1 METPKDIAADKAAAG
16 AKRPAHLG
24 LAVVLVAIGFAL
36 LAPTRI
42 DIAILLREVMRGI
55 GVASLAAAGLISTA
69 TLLGDGLVEM
79 FCGHISDRWS
89 RVGALAL
96 GIALYSLF
104 SILTAAATSL
114 PVLYL
119 MRILLGVGQAIYIP
133 AYFAFVGGIYGRR
146 RGLLLGSLGGVFTI
160 GLALNPLM
168 TEGMFRASGAWQT
181 PFIAYGVFGLV
192 LALCVYLVGRG
203 RSRIYNTRFHE
214 LPPPADAHPRSR
226 TAWFTNRNML
236 LLLVTMASWGLTQ
249 YGFIGIF
256 VTYLRTARHFTL
268 GEAAGVASIAGWSA
282 FVFSFIAGY
291 LSDHIGRRWS
301 LMIFGSVALVLAAP
315 LFVLPQTFL
324 SAAIFASIFQAANG
338 VFYPVGIAYAQDFAR
353 AESLG
358 AHSGAVS
365 GVGHLAAGVAG
376 LIAGSIAAHFGYPA
390 LGWFFVAA
398 SVVMVVAIA
407 FTRDPRMG
415 AAAAAA
421 TSAAASDEAAAGR
434 ARVV

>member
-1 METPKDIAADKAAAG
+1 MTTLASDKPGAG
-16 AKRPAHLG
+16 VKRPAHLG
-24 LAVVLVAIGFAL
+24 LAVLLVAIGFAL

-42 DIAILLREVMRGI
+42 DIAIILREVMAGV

-69 TLLGDGLVEM
+69 TLLGDGVVEI

-89 RVGALAL
+89 RGGTLAL

-114 PVLYL
+114 WVLYL
-119 MRILLGVGQAIYIP
+119 MRILLGVGQAIFIP

-146 RGLLLGSLGGVFTI
+146 RGLLLGSLGGMFTI

-168 TEGMFRASGAWQT
+168 TRAMFRATGAWQA
-181 PFIAYGVFGLV
+181 PFIAYGVFGLA
-192 LALCVYLVGRG
+192 LAACIYFVGRG
-203 RSRIYNTRFHE
+203 KSRLYDTRLHE
-214 LPPPADAHPRSR
+214 LPPPPDAHPESR
-226 TAWFTNRNML
+226 TAWLTNRNML
-236 LLLVTMASWGLTQ
+236 LLLITMGCWGLTQ

-268 GEAAGVASIAGWSA
+268 AEAAGVASIAGWSA

-301 LMIFGSVALVLAAP
+301 LMIFGTVALLLAAP
-315 LFVLPQTFL
+315 LFVLQQTFL

-358 AHSGAVS
+358 AHTGAVS
-365 GVGHLAAGVAG
+365 GIGHLAAGVAG
-376 LIAGSIAAHFGYPA
+376 LIAGSLAAGFGYGA
-390 LGWFFVAA
+390 VGWFFVAA
-398 SVVMVVAIA
+398 SIVMVVAIA
-407 FTRDPRMG
+407 LTRDPRMRARS
-415 AAAAAA
+415 AAAAPSVAPVRS
-421 TSAAASDEAAAGR
+421 SAGQAKAI
-434 ARVV
+434 